1 MGSLF
6 FLLTLIVIWTS
17 GSAEGAC
24 TGGKWQCKN
33 GSCVL
38 REKVCD
44 TVEDCEDGSDEAEV
58 CQVLESGQCPHFLF
72 SCHDNKQCISQVK
85 VGNDIKDCQD
95 GSDEKEK
102 IKEVKPEETPE
113 TMDQS
118 SSYNHS
124 FAANSLNKLLFSFNL
139 LFFV

>member
-1 MGSLF
+1 M
-6 FLLTLIVIWTS
+6 WTS
-17 GSAEGAC
+17 GSVEGEC

-102 IKEVKPEETPE
+102 IKEVEIKETPE

-118 SSYNHS
+118 SPSQHNHS
-124 FAANSLNKLLFSFNL
+124 FAAKSLNKLLFSLNL
-139 LFFV
+139 IFLVIPKIYFI